1 MAPLCAP
8 AVVTLAPTDLQNP
21 NPLQVSD
28 YFYSQFINLSL
39 LACGTMNG

>member
-1 MAPLCAP
+1 
-8 AVVTLAPTDLQNP
+8 VVTLAPTDLQNP